1 MDHRVEIEA
10 VKLVEIDGVIM
21 CKTCTKLA
29 HALCIICTLAADV
42 GSRRHPILCL
52 FDVIPPPI
60 LFLLMSAQVLTLHRN
75 RRILFVFDVN
85 QGHL

>member
-10 VKLVEIDGVIM
+10 VKLVEIDGVILY
-21 CKTCTKLA
+21 KTCTKLA
-29 HALCIICTLAADV
+29 HRMCIICTLAADD
-42 GSRRHPILCL
+42 GSRRHPISSL
-52 FDVIPPPI
+52 FEA
-60 LFLLMSAQVLTLHRN
+60 LERLKQVLTLHRN

>member
-29 HALCIICTLAADV
+29 HALCIICTLAADD
-42 GSRRHPILCL
+42 GSRRHPISS
-52 FDVIPPPI
+52 
-60 LFLLMSAQVLTLHRN
+60 LLTVLTLHRN
-75 RRILFVFDVN
+75 RRIPFGFDVN
-85 QGHL
+85 QGRL